1 MAPPRQ
7 RWRLVVARSTDAP
20 RLSGRELS
28 EAWESAIEATGLP
41 IHRPAGRP
49 NGRVAFGAS
58 LPLGM
63 AAERELVDIFLAEI
77 VPVWRVRDLLT
88 GALPTGWRLVDLID
102 VWVGAPALPGRVVA
116 ADYRI
121 ELATDLDPGALA
133 AAIRSLL
140 AAPTLPRTRAK
151 GESAVPYDLR
161 PLVAD
166 FAVLEHGPPAVVRFR
181 GRIHPELGVGRPEEA
196 VAAIGD
202 ALGRELE
209 VRGIVR
215 ERLIVAD
222 EPA

>member
-1 MAPPRQ
+1 
-7 RWRLVVARSTDAP
+7 
-20 RLSGRELS
+20 LS

-77 VPVWRVRDLLT
+77 VPIWRVRE
-88 GALPTGWRLVDLID
+88 ALANSLPAGWRLMDLLD
-102 VWVGAPALPGRVVA
+102 VWVGAPALPGRVTA
-116 ADYRI
+116 AEYRV
-121 ELATDLDPGALA
+121 ELATDVDSDALA
-133 AAIRSLL
+133 AAIRSFL

-151 GESAVPYDLR
+151 GESTVPYDLR

-166 FAVLEHGPPAVVRFR
+166 IAVVEPGPPAVLRFR

-196 VAAIGD
+196 VAALGD
-202 ALGRELE
+202 ALGRELV

-215 ERLIVAD
+215 ERLIVAG
-222 EPA
+222 EAA